1 MIGLH
6 SGNGAVSDASDAVTE
21 NVVEAPCWPQLAKP
35 ALYAFAGEIVGAA
48 TEHSEADPAAVL
60 ITCLTAVGTALGR
73 TPWIKI
79 ADDFHHPRLFS
90 VIVGQSARGR
100 KGTSEGPIRRIFEAA
115 ASAVGSMA
123 WKPGPMSSGE
133 GLINAIRDATGD
145 DDPGVADKRLL
156 IVESEFGAPLRAMRR
171 EGNTLSTTLRT
182 AWDGKDLEPI
192 TKSKPI
198 KASKPHVEIVGH
210 ITEAELKMLLGQ
222 VEIFNGFAN
231 RFLWCG
237 ARRQRL
243 IPLAR
248 GLSDDAVESLGK
260 LLSAQLTA
268 SREIQRIEFSPDA
281 RRVYED
287 AYERLTAEHG
297 GLYGVVTSRAEVQ
310 VIRIAMIYACLDG
323 SSTIEMPHLEA
334 AFAVWDYCDASA
346 SLLFAGT
353 AIDPLV
359 DRVLRSLLAGPK
371 STTELHDRLG
381 NHATSAGLSAALAS
395 LEKQGRIESAMQPT
409 GGRPR
414 IVWRLRDESGGAN

>member
-1 MIGLH
+1 MNDF
-6 SGNGAVSDASDAVTE
+6 SYVNGGAPDFLDRSTIEPSD
-21 NVVEAPCWPQLAKP
+21 WPQLAKP
-35 ALYAFAGEIVGAA
+35 ALYAFVGEIVGAA
-48 TEHSEADPAAVL
+48 TEQSEADPAAVL

-90 VIVGQSARGR
+90 VIVGKSARGR

-115 ASAVGSMA
+115 ESAVGPMA

-133 GLINAIRDATGD
+133 GLTNAIRDATGD
-145 DDPGVADKRLL
+145 NDPGVADKRLL

-198 KASKPHVEIVGH
+198 KASRPHVGIVGH
-210 ITEAELKMLLGQ
+210 ITKAELDVQLGQ

-231 RFLWCG
+231 RFLWCC

-243 IPLAR
+243 VPLAR
-248 GLSDDAVESLGK
+248 GMSDDAVKRLGK
-260 LLSAQLTA
+260 MLADQLTA
-268 SREIQRIEFSPDA
+268 SREIRCIEFSPDA
-281 RRVYED
+281 GRVYVD
-287 AYERLTAEHG
+287 AYQQLTADHG

-323 SSTIEMPHLEA
+323 SSTIDMPHLEA

-346 SLLFAGT
+346 KLLFGGS
-353 AIDPLV
+353 AIYPLE
-359 DRVLRSLLAGPK
+359 DRVVRALLAGTK
-371 STTELHDRLG
+371 STTELHEHLG
-381 NHATSAGLSAALAS
+381 NHVTGAGLSAALAS
-395 LEKQGRIESAMQPT
+395 LEKQGRIESATQST

-414 IVWRLRDESGGAN
+414 VVWRLRDASSGAN

>member
-1 MIGLH
+1 M
-6 SGNGAVSDASDAVTE
+6 SDCSYVNGGTPDLLDRSTIEPSD
-21 NVVEAPCWPQLAKP
+21 WPQLAKP
-35 ALYAFAGEIVGAA
+35 ALYAFVGEIVGAA
-48 TEHSEADPAAVL
+48 TEQSEADPAAVL

-100 KGTSEGPIRRIFEAA
+100 KGTSEGPIRRIFDAA
-115 ASAVGSMA
+115 ASAVGPMA

-145 DDPGVADKRLL
+145 DDPGVVDKRLL

-198 KASKPHVEIVGH
+198 KASRPHVGVVGH
-210 ITEAELKMLLGQ
+210 ITKAELDVQLGQ

-231 RFLWCG
+231 RFLWCC

-243 IPLAR
+243 VPLAR
-248 GLSDDAVESLGK
+248 GLSDEAVERLGNM
-260 LLSAQLTA
+260 LTAQLTA
-268 SREIQRIEFSPDA
+268 SMEIERIDFSPDA
-281 RRVYED
+281 GRLYVD
-287 AYERLTAEHG
+287 AYERLTAEHD

-323 SSTIEMPHLEA
+323 SSTIDLQHLYA
-334 AFAVWDYCDASA
+334 AFAVWNYCDSSA
-346 SLLFAGT
+346 KLLFGGT
-353 AIDPLV
+353 AIDPLE
-359 DRVLRSLLAGPK
+359 DRVMRALLAGPK
-371 STTELHDRLG
+371 STTELHEHLG
-381 NHATSAGLSAALAS
+381 NHATSAALSTALAR

-414 IVWRLRDESGGAN
+414 IVWRLRDEPGGAK